1 MECRIQVVNQTEE
14 PTTVYLAGHLQ
25 AAQVHEL
32 HRICAAATG
41 RIRIDL
47 TDLLS
52 ADPVGIDALSRLR
65 RTGVELVG
73 VAHYLRRRLA

>member
-1 MECRIQVVNQTEE
+1 MECRIQVVHQPEE
-14 PTTVYLAGHLQ
+14 PTTVYLAGHLK

-32 HRICAAATG
+32 YSICAAGSG

-47 TDLLS
+47 SDLLS
-52 ADPVGIDALSRLR
+52 ADPVGFDALCRLR
-65 RTGVELVG
+65 RTGAQLVG